1 MPVEERYL
9 TFARIVNICYFLTMD
24 DEIFMF
30 RENARQLNIEL
41 NDAQLAQFTIYKN
54 ELLAWNAKTNLISEK
69 SAREIITRHFL
80 DSLTALPFMTNPD
93 ARIIDIGCGAGFP
106 GLPLKIAQPRL
117 KVHLLEANR
126 KKVSFLKHI
135 LRLLRLSDV
144 VVLHD
149 RFENIIRNN
158 DWKEKFDLLI
168 SRAAVKLPVLQA
180 LGVFFLAPDGEFMA
194 LKGPNV
200 EAEIQQSLAAQ
211 NDIKKYQ
218 LIQHDIDVSFL
229 DTPRKIIIGK
239 P

>member
-1 MPVEERYL
+1 
-9 TFARIVNICYFLTMD
+9 MD

>member
-1 MPVEERYL
+1 
-9 TFARIVNICYFLTMD
+9 MD
-24 DEIFMF
+24 DEIFML
-30 RENARQLNIEL
+30 RDNARQLNIEL

-54 ELLAWNAKTNLISEK
+54 ELMSWNAKINLISEK

-80 DSLTALPFMTNPD
+80 DSLTALPFMDNPD

-117 KVHLLEANR
+117 KVYLLEANR

-144 VVLHD
+144 MVLHD

-158 DWKEKFDLLI
+158 AWKEKFDFLV
-168 SRAAVKLPVLQA
+168 SRAALKLPALQA
-180 LGVFFLAPDGEFMA
+180 LSGFFLTPDGEFIA
-194 LKGPNV
+194 WKGTNV
-200 EAEIQQSLAAQ
+200 EEEIKQSLEAQ
-211 NDIKKYQ
+211 SDSKKYQ
-218 LIQHDIDVSFL
+218 LIQHDVDLSFL
-229 DTPRKIIIGK
+229 ETPRKIIIGK